1 MNVVAGQHLLLKQ
14 PARAYFRAHSWL
26 RCFYM
31 VREDGRSPRVVGA
44 EASPLHG
51 DVGEPET

>member
-1 MNVVAGQHLLLKQ
+1 MNLVAGQQLLLKQ
-14 PARAYFRAHSWL
+14 PGRASCGHSWL
-26 RCFYM
+26 KSFFM
-31 VREDGRSPRVVGA
+31 VREDGRSPLVVGA